1 MSSDRPTR
9 IGVLALQGSF
19 AEHVTMLKRV
29 DGVQAF
35 EVRTKEEL
43 QSADG
48 LIIPGGESTTMAL
61 VAERWGLIP
70 ELKQFSAQHRPVW
83 GTCAG
88 AIFLADK
95 ATGTKSGGQAL
106 LGGLDCTVHRNF
118 FGAQIRSFVTKLKA
132 PACMKDFGAEL
143 EDFRAV
149 FIRAPGVIDAGPS
162 VEILAEYHLSPDE
175 QKTQDGRESV
185 AVAVRDQHLLA
196 TAFHPELT
204 SDLRWHQLFVQMVR
218 EQQSQV
224 HCDGSMQRDS
234 ELTESGHLIRRSKPA
249 ELPCYDEGGSASEWR
264 H

>member
-1 MSSDRPTR
+1 
-9 IGVLALQGSF
+9 
-19 AEHVTMLKRV
+19 MLKRV
-29 DGVQAF
+29 EGVQAF

-70 ELKQFSAQHRPVW
+70 ELKNFSAQHRPVW

-95 ATGTKSGGQAL
+95 ATGTKTGGQAL

-132 PACMKDFGAEL
+132 PQCMKDFSPEL

-149 FIRAPGVIDAGPS
+149 FIRAPGVIDVGPS
-162 VEILAEYHLSPDE
+162 VEVLAEYHLTADE
-175 QKTQDGRESV
+175 QRAQDGRQSV

-204 SDLRWHQLFVQMVR
+204 SDMRWHQLFVQMVR
-218 EQQSQV
+218 EQQAKAGS
-224 HCDGSMQRDS
+224 DGNLHRSS
-234 ELTESGHLIRRSKPA
+234 ELTASGNLIRRSKPA
-249 ELPCYDEGGSASEWR
+249 EMPCYD
-264 H
+264 